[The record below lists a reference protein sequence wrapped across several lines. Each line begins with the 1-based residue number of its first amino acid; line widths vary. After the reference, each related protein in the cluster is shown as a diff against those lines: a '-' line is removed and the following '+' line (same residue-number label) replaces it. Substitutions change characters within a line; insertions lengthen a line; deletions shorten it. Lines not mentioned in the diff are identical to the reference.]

1 MEKFEMRKPHK
12 AEEYYENQ
20 IIEQVYE
27 VITEFYG
34 VDEITEITQEQI
46 NDIEEWREEWLS
58 EYSVLQ
64 VGFSSFMNQ
73 WENEMWELEN
83 ADD

>member
-1 MEKFEMRKPHK
+1 MEKFEMRKPYK

-20 IIEQVYE
+20 INEQIYE
-27 VITEFYG
+27 YIMEFYG

-46 NDIEEWREEWLS
+46 NDIEEWREFRLS

-64 VGFSSFMNQ
+64 VGFSNFMNQ

-83 ADD
+83 EDE

>member
-27 VITEFYG
+27 HITEFYG

-46 NDIEEWREEWLS
+46 NDIDNFRNNDLS
-58 EYSVLQ
+58 EYSVMQ
-64 VGFSSFMNQ
+64 IGFSNLINA
-73 WENEMWELEN
+73 WED
-83 ADD
+83 ADYEDNYDN

>member
-1 MEKFEMRKPHK
+1 MEKFEMRKPYK

-20 IIEQVYE
+20 INEQIYE
-27 VITEFYG
+27 YIMEFYG

-73 WENEMWELEN
+73 WESEMWELEN
-83 ADD
+83 EDE